1 LIVTV
6 SEFSVAVH
14 RRISNHPFEKL
25 GWFEGV
31 KMRGSLVPA
40 SLRYAEQVARSG
52 SIQKA
57 AKELNV
63 AASAIDRQILLLEE
77 DLGVDLFERMPRG
90 MRLTAAGDALIA
102 LARRWKSDERKAAAD
117 IRQLQGI
124 HQGHVRLVAMD
135 SHANGFLPLF
145 IEKLAT
151 SHPRISLEVEI
162 ASPDDAL
169 SALVAGDADIIAA
182 FNLSP
187 RRDVHVLWSAEL
199 PLGSVVSPHHELARG
214 ETTSLQEAMQHPIAL
229 QSKALFIRRYLDA
242 RYGWLFTDP
251 QKAVVTNSLQ
261 LVKQLARNGRY
272 IAFTSEL
279 DAAPEIIEGSLVFL
293 PLRDKGA
300 EPQTVSLAI
309 DARKPLSRIG
319 RIVTEMLQDEIAQCL
334 ERVRMRTA

>member
-1 LIVTV
+1 
-6 SEFSVAVH
+6 
-14 RRISNHPFEKL
+14 
-25 GWFEGV
+25 
-31 KMRGSLVPA
+31 MRGSLVPA
-40 SLRYAEQVARSG
+40 SLRYVDQVARSG

-63 AASAIDRQILLLEE
+63 AASAIDRQILLLEG
-77 DLGVDLFERMPRG
+77 DLGVELFERMPRG
-90 MRLTAAGDALIA
+90 MRLTAAGDALVA
-102 LARRWKSDERKAAAD
+102 LARRWKGDERKAAAD

-135 SHANGFLPLF
+135 SHANGFLPQF

-151 SHPRISLEVEI
+151 MHPRISLEVEI

-199 PLGSVVSPHHELARG
+199 PFGCVVAPGHELAKAK
-214 ETTSLQEAMQHPIAL
+214 TTSLQEAVHHPIAL

-261 LVKQLARNGRY
+261 LVKQLARSGRY

-293 PLRDKGA
+293 PVRDKGA
-300 EPQTVSLAI
+300 EPQTVGLAI

-319 RIVTEMLQDEIAQCL
+319 RIVADMLKDEIELCL
-334 ERVRMRTA
+334 ARVRLG

>member
-1 LIVTV
+1 
-6 SEFSVAVH
+6 
-14 RRISNHPFEKL
+14 
-25 GWFEGV
+25 
-31 KMRGSLVPA
+31 MRGSLVPA
-40 SLRYAEQVARSG
+40 SIRYADQIARSG

-63 AASAIDRQILLLEE
+63 AASAIDRQILLLEQ
-77 DLGVDLFERMPRG
+77 DLGVELFERMPRG
-90 MRLTAAGDALIA
+90 MRLTAAGDALVA
-102 LARRWKSDERKAAAD
+102 LARRWKSDERKAASD

-124 HQGHVRLVAMD
+124 HQGHVRMVAMD

-145 IEKLAT
+145 IGKLAVE
-151 SHPRISLEVEI
+151 HPRISLEVEI

-169 SALVAGDADIIAA
+169 SALMAGDADIIAA

-187 RRDVHVLWSAEL
+187 RRDVHVLWSSEL
-199 PLGSVVSPHHELARG
+199 PFGCVVAPGHELAKG
-214 ETTSLQEAMQHPIAL
+214 KTTSLQEAVHHSIAL

-261 LVKQLARNGRY
+261 LVKQLARSGRY

-279 DAAPEIIEGSLVFL
+279 DAAPEIIDGSLLFL
-293 PLRDKGA
+293 PVRDKGA
-300 EPQTVSLAI
+300 EPQTVGLAI

-319 RIVTEMLQDEIAQCL
+319 RIVADMLKDEIELCL
-334 ERVRMRTA
+334 ARVRLAAQPNPLEHI